1 MKFLKSKLAAFL
13 TDMFCCILL
22 GASVCSMFL
31 PSAGFAVGYGD
42 CILLIIADLGL
53 IVLFTRKWWLFP
65 ALIGA
70 VLALTLLISTILD
83 LNRELWDYLGG
94 FVRWCTASYPP
105 TAPYSTNGSI
115 IAVELAA
122 AFPAAAVSYLYF
134 RKLFFFPV
142 LPPAALGLLIWAY
155 SGNSPVFWPVF
166 YMLLA
171 VVFLSIAKAVGNR
184 INKRLPKEDGIS
196 SALLVMTALII
207 VPIVI
212 FLSVVISP
220 KNDGDWQSRGLFN
233 MVEDI
238 SDYFGWGDSDGPV
251 QGSFNIGVSGFSPLE
266 NRLGGNVTPSNEVV
280 MSVITNS
287 PVRLKGAVYD
297 AYDGHRWY
305 DANALRRF
313 RLTSSVWQKTR
324 DEVFGL
330 SKTAGGK
337 AKELFAKLTHS
348 AKLSIAYSERGRT
361 LFSAGQLQSLESRT
375 MDVYGVFFNRQS
387 ELFTSVSHKSM
398 RYVINTVIFNRSL
411 EDFDAN
417 MAALE
422 SLTEN
427 EADSV
432 WDGICSEYLQLP
444 DSLPNSVYQKASQ
457 ITKDCETHYEKA
469 KAIENWLALNC
480 RYTLTPG
487 SPPESMD
494 FVEYFL
500 QKREGYCVYFASA
513 MTVLARAE
521 GLPARFVTGYAL
533 KRNPA
538 TSAGNSFLA
547 TNATAHAWTEIYF
560 KGIGWLTFD
569 ASGWNFDENAVIDQN
584 NSGGQATAE
593 TPAPSPDILSEDDT
607 DAAESGGMSVEVKA
621 ALITIMCL
629 AVALG
634 LFTTVRVLLLTGS
647 GRYYRRLCRK
657 YRAAGERLSACYT
670 KILRQVAFFG
680 LRQETGDTIT
690 SFARR
695 VDAYLR
701 TEEMTAACSPV
712 IKMRFRLEEPSDAD
726 VEKMCEFSAALEK
739 RLREHLGLSVY
750 LWRRILLG
758 R

>member
-22 GASVCSMFL
+22 GASVCSIFL

-42 CILLIIADLGL
+42 CILLTMACLGL
-53 IVLFTRKWWLFP
+53 IVLFTRKLWVFP
-65 ALIGA
+65 ALAGA
-70 VLALTLLISTILD
+70 VLVLTLLISTILD
-83 LNRELWDYLGG
+83 LHRELWEYIDG
-94 FVRWCTASYPP
+94 FVRWCAASYPP

-115 IAVELAA
+115 IVVEIAA
-122 AFPAAAVSYLYF
+122 AFPAAAISYLYF
-134 RKLFFFPV
+134 RKLFFFPA
-142 LPPAALGLLIWAY
+142 LPPAALGLLIWAH
-155 SGNSPVFWPVF
+155 SVNFPAFWPVF

-171 VVFLSIAKAVGNR
+171 VVFLSIAKATGNR
-184 INKRLPKEDGIS
+184 INKKLPKEDGIS
-196 SALLVMTALII
+196 SALLVMTAIVI
-207 VPIVI
+207 VPVVI

-220 KNDGDWQSRGLFN
+220 KNDGEWQSKGLFN

-238 SDYFGWGDSDGPV
+238 SDYFGWGDSSDPV

-280 MSVITNS
+280 MTVITNS
-287 PVRLKGAVYD
+287 PMRLKGAVYD
-297 AYDGHRWY
+297 AYDGQRWY
-305 DANALRRF
+305 DTAKLRRF
-313 RLTSSVWQKTR
+313 RLTSSIWQNMR

-330 SKTAGGK
+330 PNTAGSE
-337 AKELFAKLTHS
+337 AKKLLDKLTHS
-348 AKLSIAYSERGRT
+348 AKLSITYSERGRT
-361 LFSAGQLQSLESRT
+361 LFSAGRLQSIESRT
-375 MDVYGVFFNRQS
+375 MDISGVFFNRQS
-387 ELFTSVSHKSM
+387 ELFTSVSHRSM
-398 RYVINTVIFNRSL
+398 RYVVNTVIFNRNL

-417 MAALE
+417 MTALE

-427 EADSV
+427 EPDGS

-444 DSLPNSVYQKASQ
+444 DSLPNSVYETAAQ
-457 ITKDCETHYEKA
+457 ITRGCKTPYEKA
-469 KAIENWLALNC
+469 KAIENWLAKNC

-487 SPPESMD
+487 IPPENMD

-538 TSAGNSFLA
+538 TTAGNSFLA

-584 NSGGQATAE
+584 TPGGQVASP
-593 TPAPSPDILSEDDT
+593 TPAPTPDVLSENDA
-607 DAAESGGMSVEVKA
+607 DAANGGGMSAEFKA
-621 ALITIMCL
+621 TLVAVTCI

-634 LFTTVRVLLLTGS
+634 LFMAVRVFLLTGS
-647 GRYYRRLCRK
+647 GYYRRLCRK
-657 YRAAGERLSACYT
+657 YPTAGERLSACYA
-670 KILRQVAFFG
+670 KILRQVSFLG
-680 LRQETGDTIT
+680 LRQETCDTIT

-695 VDAYLR
+695 VDEYLR
-701 TEEMTAACSPV
+701 SEEMTAACIPV

-726 VEKMCEFSAALEK
+726 VEKMCEFSASLEK